1 MDIQTLFK
9 LEIGET
15 VRVSNE
21 PLTLAGRST
30 ITFEGGDELVWLF
43 DEDER
48 ILSVAPEEEELFLFE
63 KLDEDIEPDEEGI
76 FFQGKEYE
84 FHFKD
89 TGVVTD
95 VEGDVIAEPEDTYLY
110 MDYEAKNGDIL
121 RIVSNE
127 NTGEMGAYIGHTISE
142 ADLNEL

>member
-1 MDIQTLFK
+1 MDIPTLFK

-15 VRVSNE
+15 VRISNE

-48 ILSVAPEEEELFLFE
+48 ILSIAPEEEELFLFE
-63 KLDEDIEPDEEGI
+63 KIDEEIEPDEEGI

-84 FHFKD
+84 FHYKD

-95 VEGDVIAEPEDTYLY
+95 VEGDVITEPDDNYTY
-110 MDYEAKNGDIL
+110 MDYQAKNGEVL

-127 NTGEMGAYIGHTISE
+127 NTGEIGVYIGNTASE
-142 ADLNEL
+142 DDLSGV

>member
-21 PLTLAGRST
+21 PLTLIGRST
-30 ITFEGGDELVWLF
+30 ITFDGGDELVWLF

-63 KLDEDIEPDEEGI
+63 KLDEEIEPDEEGI
-76 FFQGKEYE
+76 LYQGKEYE
-84 FHFKD
+84 FHYKD
-89 TGVVTD
+89 TGVVTE
-95 VEGDVIAEPEDTYLY
+95 VEGDVITEPDDTYLY
-110 MDYEAKNGDIL
+110 MDYEAKDGGVL

-127 NTGEMGAYIGHTISE
+127 NTGEAGAYVGRTVSE
-142 ADLNEL
+142 DDLNEL